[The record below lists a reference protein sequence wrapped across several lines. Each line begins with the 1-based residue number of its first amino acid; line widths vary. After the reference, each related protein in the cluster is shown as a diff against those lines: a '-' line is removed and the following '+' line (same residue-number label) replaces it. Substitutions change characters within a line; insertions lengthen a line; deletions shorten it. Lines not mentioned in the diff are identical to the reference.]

1 MKTHLKLWSI
11 QFLLSYFM
19 NRIGLY
25 PVSFVAYCFFFLLVV
40 GCFYL
45 LSYFLRKFNAP
56 TSILPLALIVLA
68 VFGVTVA
75 IATGVIYDVLPRWNI
90 YWFDPEQPIHLGNT
104 VQQTYRSYFP
114 VLIAAIAY
122 HQHTRNTQIQQELLN
137 SEKQRAEAV
146 ERQLNLE
153 QAQRKTLNEN
163 LTMQSALLA
172 NQLGSHWLHSIF
184 NHIKATLIH
193 NEYAAKVVEA
203 YVDTLRYLYSDSGMT
218 RGMVLLEVE
227 LAYIQKMVFLNAVA
241 YPNAVDIVL
250 DIAPLPIAREIPRLL
265 FGTVVE
271 NAFHYAEQYDPDH
284 PPRIEV
290 SSGPERVRFFCWN
303 KKMDPPPDNGSTAV
317 GLAAIQ
323 QLLDLNFPGRHQI
336 TLADNPDS
344 FSIEI
349 LLAYD

>member
-1 MKTHLKLWSI
+1 MNTHLKLWGI

-19 NRIGLY
+19 NWIGLY
-25 PVSFVAYCFFFLLVV
+25 PVSFVGYCFFFLIVV

-75 IATGVIYDVLPRWNI
+75 IATVLIYDVLPRWNI

-122 HQHTRNTQIQQELLN
+122 HQYTMNAQTQRRLLD
-137 SEKQRAEAV
+137 SERQRAEAV

-153 QAQRKTLNEN
+153 RAQRKTLNEN

-184 NHIKATLIH
+184 DHVKAALIH

-203 YVDTLRYLYSDSGMT
+203 YVDTLRYLYSDSGIR

-227 LAYIQKMVFLNAVA
+227 LAYIRKMVFLNAVA
-241 YPNAVDIVL
+241 LPDAVDIEMN
-250 DIAPLPIAREIPRLL
+250 IAPHLVAREIPRLL

-271 NAFHYAEQYDPDH
+271 NAFHYAEQNDPDH

-290 SSGPERVRFFCWN
+290 SSGPERLRFFCWN
-303 KKMDPPPDNGSTAV
+303 KKMDPPPDNESTAV
-317 GLAAIQ
+317 GLATIQ
-323 QLLDLNFPGRHQI
+323 QLLDLNYPQNHRI
-336 TLADNPDS
+336 TITDNSDS

-349 LLAYD
+349 LLAY